1 VVAEQFDKAGIPA
14 QDRKKIVSGNAL
26 RLFGLPA

>member
-1 VVAEQFDKAGIPA
+1 VVAEQFAKAGIPEA
-14 QDRKKIVSGNAL
+14 DRKKIVSDNAL